1 MSKRLFIIDGY
12 GIIYRSYFAFIT
24 RPLTDADGKN
34 VSAIF
39 GFFNTLMKIIKE
51 HNPEY
56 LVVALDSP
64 TKTFRHEMY
73 PEYKANRDKA
83 PEDLHAQV
91 PRIVEILN
99 AVGIPIKMQNGM
111 EADDIIA
118 TLTVQATKLGLDSVI
133 VTGDKD
139 LMQLVNDHVFV
150 LRPPKKD
157 EKDYMLCSEKEVPDI
172 YGVRPDQIVDY
183 LTILGDSSDNVPGIK
198 GLGEKGAQKLLGEY
212 GTLDEVYK
220 NIESLSKGVQEKLR
234 AATDHIELSRK
245 LILLKSDLFEIS
257 DFDEEGFSSA
267 SLDWSK
273 AVPKFEAVKSRQLIT
288 LAKQLGAEVKIE
300 NVTKVTTDEPE
311 FSIKM
316 KENPLYTLITDIN
329 QLKEALDVATKDKIM
344 ALDTETT
351 SLDVLQANLVG
362 ISFSNEIGRAWYV
375 PLSLF
380 DQDEVLKIFEEKL
393 RDVSIV
399 GQNIKYDYNILRRV
413 GLELKNLGFDTMI
426 AAWLLN
432 SDSGVYNMDDLA
444 DRYLGY
450 KTIKY
455 QDVVEE
461 GDLFSSVSLENA
473 CKYSCEDSDVT
484 WALYK
489 LFSHEL
495 EKKGL
500 LSVLTNI
507 EMPLIK
513 SIADMEYNGIIL
525 DKEKIQKLGE
535 TFSKEQKKVELQ
547 IFELCNKE
555 FNLNSPKQL
564 QEVLF
569 VDRKLPTGKKTHSGF
584 STNSEVLENL
594 AQTTDDPVPALILQS
609 RMYGKLKSYC
619 ESLPVLINKNTKRI
633 HPSYLQTGTGTG
645 RLSCKSPNLQN
656 IPIRTQ
662 EGRLIRGSFVAREGF
677 KLLSADYSQI
687 ELVVLAHYSE
697 DPTLTQAFRDGEDVH
712 RVTASLIFDV
722 FPEMVTPQQRQIA
735 KTINFGVIYGMSAF
749 RLSGELGI
757 SKREAQS
764 FIDSY
769 FERYKGIT
777 SFIERTKA
785 EAKEKLM
792 VKTMFGHHRLIPQ
805 MASSNKLELA
815 SAQRV
820 AVNSVIQ
827 GTAAEIMKIAMINIT
842 KALEGY
848 ESKLL
853 LQVHD
858 ELILEVKESELE
870 QVKDLVNKEM
880 TGAVKLRVPLRC
892 SIETGDD
899 WGQMH

>member
-785 EAKEKLM
+785 EAKENLM